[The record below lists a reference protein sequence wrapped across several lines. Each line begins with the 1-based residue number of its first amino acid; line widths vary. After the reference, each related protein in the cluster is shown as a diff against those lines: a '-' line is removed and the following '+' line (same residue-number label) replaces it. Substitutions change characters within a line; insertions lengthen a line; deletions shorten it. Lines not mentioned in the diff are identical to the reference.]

1 MAVYHCGLL
10 PDHWMNS
17 RKRYVRVSESLGT
30 IFGLPIASE
39 YLKKHKVVINAG
51 ISKFRPLTYHE
62 LAALKINIKA
72 MFPFT
77 EPLSV
82 LDSSSN
88 SLSRLGQELEEE
100 EKEEEPQN
108 EISKVSND
116 DVSRVV
122 HVLNKHLSSIS
133 TQLQNVNDNLAR
145 IRANIIPK
153 SKVAFSLSPQC
164 VCVCV
169 CVCVSSIRVVIF
181 VLVTIPI
188 VSRIS
193 LINYK
198 NRIDF
203 Y

>member
-1 MAVYHCGLL
+1 MAIYHCGLL
-10 PDHWMNS
+10 PDHWMNA

-77 EPLSV
+77 EPLSI

-100 EKEEEPQN
+100 EEEEPQN

-153 SKVAFSLSPQC
+153 SKVAFSLSPLSLC

-169 CVCVSSIRVVIF
+169 CVCACACACHW
-181 VLVTIPI
+181 
-188 VSRIS
+188 
-193 LINYK
+193 
-198 NRIDF
+198 
-203 Y
+203 